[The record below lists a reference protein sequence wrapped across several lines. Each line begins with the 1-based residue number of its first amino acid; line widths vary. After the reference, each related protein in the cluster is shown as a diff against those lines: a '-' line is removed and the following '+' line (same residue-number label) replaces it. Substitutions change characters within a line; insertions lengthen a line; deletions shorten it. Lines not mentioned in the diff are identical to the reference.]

1 MNNSVKPDHSLI
13 QTLSIVTFVVISV
26 LLLGFA
32 IGASIAAVCV
42 TRKKPLLTCFR
53 VKTSPI
59 DEVPATNNVCTC
71 GNGVAAVGS
80 ACTDDGLEV
89 CASCDNGYYRLF
101 QGPKRSLH

>member
-1 MNNSVKPDHSLI
+1 MNNSVKPESLI

-42 TRKKPLLTCFR
+42 TRKKPLLTCFK

-59 DEVPATNNVCTC
+59 GEDNVCTC
-71 GNGVAAVGS
+71 GNGAIAVGS

-89 CASCDNGYYRLF
+89 CTSCDNGYYRLF